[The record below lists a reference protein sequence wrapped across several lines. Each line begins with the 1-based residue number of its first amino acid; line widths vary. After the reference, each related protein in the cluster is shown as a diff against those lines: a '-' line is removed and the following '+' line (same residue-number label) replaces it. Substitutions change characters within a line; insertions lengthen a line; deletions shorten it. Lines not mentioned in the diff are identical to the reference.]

1 MKKKKPFR
9 IQSGNFEKECRP
21 SDGSPPFVLS
31 AQINLA
37 DPSINTDILRGYGD
51 RTHPKDSQY
60 ISDAGC
66 YCQKCGDEITIKNK

>member
-21 SDGSPPFVLS
+21 SDGLPPTVFK
-31 AQINLA
+31 INHDGYL
-37 DPSINTDILRGYGD
+37 DNYGD
-51 RTHPKDSQY
+51 CTHPKDSQY

-66 YCQKCGDEITIKNK
+66 YCQKCGEEITIKR